1 MSRTS
6 LWFAAKSI
14 LSSLLCLL
22 LGCSPGQEAA
32 DAFLPELGKAA
43 EQLDVGQEL
52 RMDAVNRGE
61 WNRLFIF
68 PPYTP
73 VSAIETAI
81 KMKASPA
88 IQSAGLSER
97 DDINLLVFM
106 NAENI
111 QIVVAVPRQVIDFA
125 VDKAVQ
131 PLTRSSAVFKKVGV
145 GQSLVMAGG

>member
-1 MSRTS
+1 M
-6 LWFAAKSI
+6 AKSVN
-14 LSSLLCLL
+14 
-22 LGCSPGQEAA
+22 
-32 DAFLPELGKAA
+32 DAGWAI
-43 EQLDVGQEL
+43 
-52 RMDAVNRGE
+52 
-61 WNRLFIF
+61 FIF

-73 VSAIETAI
+73 VSAIEAAI

-111 QIVVAVPRQVIDFA
+111 QIVVAVPRQVIDFS

-131 PLTRSSAVFKKVGV
+131 PLTRAVRCLKKGASASRWSWPAVDGL
-145 GQSLVMAGG
+145 SPGGYLPTVNGIIPLKRLSR